1 MSEKNM
7 NTNSSTIVVEK
18 EFDNA
23 FMTET
28 LWNDFVN
35 GVVAFE
41 NERIFPPSE
50 VLKFENN
57 DSWIAQEDEDDAIM
71 DLSPKDGVFFVTRKS
86 TENDKKDYPKMS
98 EYVFWDKN
106 RYNSEF
112 ISHTVNKAVSEYDD
126 NNTYKKLLMKNVIDF
141 PVTNLDKKECYYHC
155 VLPINDFLMSS
166 PNAHELLNNS
176 FDKDS
181 ANISELC
188 SLSEQYDDLTKYI
201 EDLSNN
207 VEGYNNVFEEELS
220 EIVEKVSSI
229 VESIVKDLEE
239 KLAKNYFSYDES
251 LVEDLSLFNG
261 FRCYLWDNTHTIDVL
276 ENNTHLR
283 VFEALVKHLRK
294 RFTVVSEL
302 DYRVI

>member
-1 MSEKNM
+1 M
-7 NTNSSTIVVEK
+7 NSNNSSTIVVEK
-18 EFDNA
+18 EVDNT
-23 FMTET
+23 FMAKES
-28 LWNDFVN
+28 WNDFVN
-35 GVVAFE
+35 GIAKFE

-50 VLKFENN
+50 VLKSENN

-86 TENDKKDYPKMS
+86 TENDKKDYPKIS

-126 NNTYKKLLMKNVIDF
+126 DNYEKLLMKNVIDF
-141 PVTNLDKKECYYHC
+141 PVTNLGEKECYYHC
-155 VLPINDFLMSS
+155 VLSINDFLMSS

-181 ANISELC
+181 ANISELR

-201 EDLSNN
+201 EDLSNHA
-207 VEGYNNVFEEELS
+207 EGYNNIFEEELS
-220 EIVEKVSSI
+220 EIVEKVYSI

-239 KLAKNYFSYDES
+239 KLAKNYFSYDDS

-261 FRCYLWDNTHTIDVL
+261 FRCYLWDNTYTIDVL
-276 ENNTHLR
+276 ENNTHWHVLK
-283 VFEALVKHLRK
+283 ALVKHLRK
-294 RFTVVSEL
+294 SFKVVNEL